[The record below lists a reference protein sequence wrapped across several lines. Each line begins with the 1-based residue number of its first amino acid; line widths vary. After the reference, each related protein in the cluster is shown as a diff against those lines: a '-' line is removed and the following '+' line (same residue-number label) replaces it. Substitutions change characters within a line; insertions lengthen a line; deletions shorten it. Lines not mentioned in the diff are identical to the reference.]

1 MTSILFP
8 LTAIVDYAGMGVSLW
23 LAFYLLARGFPSR
36 VTIRA
41 VVVLLALSIFF
52 LSASLNL
59 FIQQPGTT
67 AIRATMLVVALS
79 AWCDLTQK
87 FIHPTIHGNN
97 NWMVIA
103 IYALGFVTMILLLGT
118 KDVFVLEKTNLLWV
132 GRMNLGIQ
140 YSVYAVFL
148 WCASLSILYNLYL
161 GRKSRTGQS
170 NIYFVIASLLVV
182 SEVVYGSLALILTS
196 PSPRIVQD
204 ALIASSVIFL
214 GISVARHQTLVE
226 RRSSLY
232 ELPIHTLVIFILVG
246 FYSALAW
253 LWSHSAVI
261 VILTTTLAIFTHSLY
276 GLVGE
281 ILSQSLSRRET
292 EYRHQLR
299 HLGQNLP
306 AEVSLQTRLEDGLKL
321 LCQILGATGGF
332 IATRQSDLLLV
343 TVSFRSIPLGEK
355 FVPVENTSDDAYE
368 PSAGLADMLAWMMP
382 AFKDTEQL
390 ALVGIGHPIDR
401 HHYSADDLDLL
412 AEAANRVALIVALSG
427 VNSGEANHEK
437 SLQSESDG
445 LISTLIT
452 NPDPKFL
459 KLVEEGLRN
468 LTDIITLGQSPLARE
483 LGITGKTHID
493 QGKALRQKL
502 TEAIE
507 TLRPEGPR
515 PKEPLPREW
524 ENYVVLHDAYIEGVA
539 NREIM
544 ARLYTSE
551 GTFNRIRR
559 KALRGVARYL
569 LEKTN

>member
-1 MTSILFP
+1 MTNILFP
-8 LTAIVDYAGMGVSLW
+8 LTAIVDYVGMGVSLW

-41 VVVLLALSIFF
+41 VIVLLALSIFF

-59 FIQQPGTT
+59 YVQQPGTT
-67 AIRATMLVVALS
+67 AIRATMLVVGLS

-87 FIHPTIHGNN
+87 FIQPTTHSNK

-103 IYALGFVTMILLLGT
+103 IYALGFVTVILLLGT
-118 KDVFVLEKTNLLWV
+118 HDVFVLEKTNLLWV

-140 YSVYAVFL
+140 YSVYAIFL
-148 WCASLSILYNLYL
+148 WCASISILYNLYL
-161 GRKSRTGQS
+161 GRKSRAGQP
-170 NIYFVIASLLVV
+170 NIYFVIASILVV
-182 SEVVYGSLALILTS
+182 SEVVYGSLALILTR

-232 ELPIHTLVIFILVG
+232 ELPIHTLVIIILVG
-246 FYSALAW
+246 VYSALAW
-253 LWSHSAVI
+253 QWNHSAVI
-261 VILTTTLAIFTHSLY
+261 VILITALAIVTHSFY

-281 ILSQSLSRRET
+281 ILSQSLYRRET

-332 IATRQSDLLLV
+332 IATRQSDLLVV
-343 TVSFRSIPLGEK
+343 TVSFRSISLGEK
-355 FVPVENTSDDAYE
+355 FDPIETTSDDAYK
-368 PSAGLADMLAWMMP
+368 PSEEYADTLAWMMP

-390 ALVGIGHPIDR
+390 ALIGIGYPMDR

-412 AEAANRVALIVALSG
+412 AEAANRVALIVALAGTHS
-427 VNSGEANHEK
+427 EEK

-459 KLVEEGLRN
+459 KMVEEGLRN
-468 LTDIITLGQSPLARE
+468 LTDIITLGQSPLAQE
-483 LGITGKTHID
+483 LGITGETHID

-502 TEAIE
+502 IEAIE

>member
-1 MTSILFP
+1 
-8 LTAIVDYAGMGVSLW
+8 
-23 LAFYLLARGFPSR
+23 
-36 VTIRA
+36 
-41 VVVLLALSIFF
+41 
-52 LSASLNL
+52 
-59 FIQQPGTT
+59 
-67 AIRATMLVVALS
+67 MLVVALS

-87 FIHPTIHGNN
+87 FIRPATQSNKSWI
-97 NWMVIA
+97 VIV
-103 IYALGFVTMILLLGT
+103 IYALGFVTALLLLGT
-118 KDVFVLEKTNLLWV
+118 HDAFVLENTNLLWV

-148 WCASLSILYNLYL
+148 WSASISILYNLYL
-161 GRKSRTGQS
+161 GGKPRVGQP
-170 NIYFVIASLLVV
+170 NIYFVAASFLVV
-182 SEVVYGSLALILTS
+182 SEVVYGSLALILTR
-196 PSPRIVQD
+196 PSPRVVQD

-232 ELPIHTLVIFILVG
+232 ELPIQTLVIIILVG
-246 FYSALAW
+246 VYSALAW
-253 LWSHSAVI
+253 QWSHSAVI
-261 VILTTTLAIFTHSLY
+261 VILIAALAVFTHSLY

-281 ILSQSLSRRET
+281 ILSQSLSKRESG
-292 EYRHQLR
+292 YRHQLR
-299 HLGQNLP
+299 HLGQHLP
-306 AEVSLQTRLEDGLKL
+306 NDVSLQTRLEDGLKL

-332 IATRQSDLLLV
+332 IATRQSNLFVV
-343 TVSFRSIPLGEK
+343 TVSIRSISLGEK
-355 FVPVENTSDDAYE
+355 FAPIETTSDDVVQ
-368 PSAGLADMLAWMMP
+368 PSAEYADTLAWMVP
-382 AFKDTEQL
+382 AFKDAEQL
-390 ALVGIGHPIDR
+390 ALIGIGHPMDR

-412 AEAANRVALIVALSG
+412 AEAANRVALIVALAG
-427 VNSGEANHEK
+427 IHSGETNHEK

-459 KLVEEGLRN
+459 KMVEEGLRK

-493 QGKALRQKL
+493 QGKALQQKL
-502 TEAIE
+502 TDAIE
-507 TLRPEGPR
+507 TLRPEGAR
-515 PKEPLPREW
+515 PMEPLPREW
-524 ENYVVLHDAYIEGVA
+524 ENYVVLHDAYVEGVA

>member
-1 MTSILFP
+1 MTTILFP
-8 LTAIVDYAGMGVSLW
+8 LTAIVDYLGMGVSLW

-41 VVVLLALSIFF
+41 VIVLLALSIFF

-59 FIQQPGTT
+59 YIQLPGTT

-79 AWCDLTQK
+79 VWCDLTQK
-87 FIHPTIHGNN
+87 FLQPTIHTNKS
-97 NWMVIA
+97 WMVIA
-103 IYALGFVTMILLLGT
+103 IYALGFVTVVLLLGT
-118 KDVFVLEKTNLLWV
+118 HDVFVLEKTNLLWV

-140 YSVYAVFL
+140 YSVYAIFL
-148 WCASLSILYNLYL
+148 WCASISILYNLYL
-161 GRKSRTGQS
+161 GRKSRVGQP
-170 NIYFVIASLLVV
+170 NIYFVVASFLVV
-182 SEVVYGSLALILTS
+182 SEVVYGSLALVLTR

-232 ELPIHTLVIFILVG
+232 ELPVHALVIIILVG

-253 LWSHSAVI
+253 QWSHSEII
-261 VILTTTLAIFTHSLY
+261 VILITTLAIFTHSLY

-281 ILSQSLSRRET
+281 FLSQSLYKRES

-306 AEVSLQTRLEDGLKL
+306 DDVSLPTRLEDGLKL
-321 LCQILGATGGF
+321 LCQILGASGGF
-332 IATRQSDLLLV
+332 IATRQSDLLVV
-343 TVSFRSIPLGEK
+343 TVSYRSISLGAK
-355 FVPVENTSDDAYE
+355 FAPIEMVSDDAYE
-368 PSAGLADMLAWMMP
+368 PPAELADTLAWLMP
-382 AFKDTEQL
+382 AFKDAEQL
-390 ALVGIGHPIDR
+390 ALIGIGHPVDR

-412 AEAANRVALIVALSG
+412 AEAANRVALIVALAEMH
-427 VNSGEANHEK
+427 SGETN
-437 SLQSESDG
+437 LQSESDG

-459 KLVEEGLRN
+459 KMVEEGLRN
-468 LTDIITLGQSPLARE
+468 LTDIITLGQSPLAQE

-524 ENYVVLHDAYIEGVA
+524 ENYVVLHDAYIEGVP